1 MRLAMSEPLSEEV
14 FGEDS
19 CNKLLRVVV
28 ARESRA
34 SDASLRVQRCV
45 LRVQRCA
52 RTLTLMAEGGRLCGC
67 ERPACTPDASAP
79 DGRAWVLSRSVCYWS
94 TARARRERGMSFA
107 ITVDNRLRVRRTFAR
122 STCVLH
128 MRECS
133 LPRLA
138 CILWARC
145 LSHTKVGSQPDDFV
159 ARQICAN
166 LQRMT
171 ARECRVFPTCDERT
185 LLWLRG

>member
-1 MRLAMSEPLSEEV
+1 LARILATNCCAWLSRVNHVRLTRLFECSA
-14 FGEDS
+14 
-19 CNKLLRVVV
+19 
-28 ARESRA
+28 A
-34 SDASLRVQRCV
+34 S

-94 TARARRERGMSFA
+94 TARARRECDMSFA

-122 STCVLH
+122 SPCVRH

-138 CILWARC
+138 CVLWARC

-185 LLWLRG
+185 LLWLRDQGRRKLRNCCA